1 MPKQYKSFCFTPQKI
16 EQIFNL
22 LIIWVSE
29 REKVEVFFDI
39 MDGQQIEC
47 CCKSDESKQSEH
59 DSAYESADDSEDDS
73 NDDSD
78 ADFSKMKLYLKE
90 DGKILFTKQNYPE
103 EQLVNINSF
112 NDSKVFIRTF

>member
-1 MPKQYKSFCFTPQKI
+1 MLYSSNI

-22 LIIWVSE
+22 LIIWVSKTQ
-29 REKVEVFFDI
+29 KVEVFFDI
-39 MDGQQIEC
+39 IDGQQIEC
-47 CCKSDESKQSEH
+47 CCKSDESKQSDH
-59 DSAYESADDSEDDS
+59 DSAYESADDS
-73 NDDSD
+73 NDDFD

-103 EQLVNINSF
+103 EHLININSF